1 MSRTVVITSNTSW
14 YLLKF
19 RKGTILRLL
28 AEGYRVVCLAP
39 EDPYSAKLEELGAE
53 FIAVPLE
60 GKSIGLVRELK
71 SLLAIYSI
79 VRKLNPAFV
88 YNHTIKMNLYVGLS
102 CRLLGIPYSNNVSGL
117 GTVFLHKGLAYRLAQ
132 KLYGLTNGGAQTVFF
147 QNEEDRDTFLDL
159 KLVAENKTVLLPG
172 SGIDLKAYA
181 FSPVPEAKPLTF
193 IMIARLI
200 ADKGVREYVDA
211 ARVVSATGAA
221 GATDVTDEK
230 PRFILVGP
238 GGISNASAIGDDEAA
253 RWNTE
258 GVVEYVGNQDDVIPW
273 IEQSHVLVLP
283 SYREGMPRTVLEAA
297 SIGRPAIVT
306 DVPGCR
312 QSVVEGE
319 TGWYCE
325 VRDVE
330 SLAASMLHVLDMPFE
345 EFEQFGLRARHRVE
359 EEFSEELV
367 ISRYLEC
374 L

>member
-1 MSRTVVITSNTSW
+1 MARTVLITSNTSW

-19 RKGTILRLL
+19 RKGTIQRLL
-28 AEGYRVVCLAP
+28 AEGYHVVCLAP
-39 EDPYSAKLEELGAE
+39 EDAYSVKLEELGAE

-60 GKSIGLVRELK
+60 GKSIGPLLELK
-71 SLLAIYSI
+71 SLLAIYCI
-79 VRKLNPAFV
+79 VRKLKPAFV

-102 CRLLGIPYSNNVSGL
+102 CRLLDVPYSNNVSGL

-132 KLYGLTNGGAQTVFF
+132 KLYGYTNSGAKTVFL
-147 QNEEDRDTFLDL
+147 QNEEDRDTFLEL
-159 KLVAENKTVLLPG
+159 KLVTEDKAVLLPG
-172 SGIDLKAYA
+172 SGIDLNAYA
-181 FSPVPEAKPLTF
+181 FSPVPETKPFTF

-211 ARVVSATGAA
+211 ARTVIAVCT
-221 GATDVTDEK
+221 TDENL
-230 PRFILVGP
+230 RFILVGP
-238 GGISNASAIGDDEAA
+238 GGISNASAIGDDEVA
-253 RWNTE
+253 RWNTQ

-312 QSVVEGE
+312 QSVVDGE

-330 SLAASMLHVLDMPFE
+330 SLAVSMLRVVDLPRE
-345 EFEQFGLRARHRVE
+345 ELERFGVRARHRVE
-359 EEFSEELV
+359 ERFSEELV

-374 L
+374 LSL